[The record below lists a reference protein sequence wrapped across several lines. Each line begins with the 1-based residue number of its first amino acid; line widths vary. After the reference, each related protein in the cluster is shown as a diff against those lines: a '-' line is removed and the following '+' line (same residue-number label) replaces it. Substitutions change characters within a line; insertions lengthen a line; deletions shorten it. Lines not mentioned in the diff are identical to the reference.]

1 MTAYVTDSSGVC
13 WTLPKPAAWR
23 MEYTAGVPCDSFWMR
38 CIWDGDNADK
48 PESWVG
54 FAAEHEGCRVFT
66 GVVDEC
72 EVSVSAKGRLLE
84 VSGRGMAA
92 LLLDNEALGQDYQV
106 ATQEDIIRDHVR
118 PYGISTAPG
127 DKLPA
132 VEQFS
137 VSTGSSEWSV
147 VYEFAR
153 YYGGV
158 YPRFDREGR
167 LVLSGWDDSRE
178 WVIDD
183 QTGVLAMTRRD
194 LRYGAL
200 SQVLLR
206 DRWSGRVETLE
217 NREFRALGGQARRVV
232 TMPARENYKAVRYSG
247 QFQLERSAS
256 ELERLEVTLGEVF
269 SVWPGDLVTVQRS
282 GWGWNGRYR
291 AVQVINGMDQDGLWS
306 RVELAEPDVLI

>member
-106 ATQEDIIRDHVR
+106 AHCR
-118 PYGISTAPG
+118 PISAPSR
-127 DKLPA
+127 P
-132 VEQFS
+132 
-137 VSTGSSEWSV
+137 ST
-147 VYEFAR
+147 R
-153 YYGGV
+153 
-158 YPRFDREGR
+158 
-167 LVLSGWDDSRE
+167 
-178 WVIDD
+178 
-183 QTGVLAMTRRD
+183 
-194 LRYGAL
+194 
-200 SQVLLR
+200 
-206 DRWSGRVETLE
+206 
-217 NREFRALGGQARRVV
+217 
-232 TMPARENYKAVRYSG
+232 
-247 QFQLERSAS
+247 
-256 ELERLEVTLGEVF
+256 
-269 SVWPGDLVTVQRS
+269 
-282 GWGWNGRYR
+282 
-291 AVQVINGMDQDGLWS
+291 
-306 RVELAEPDVLI
+306 

>member
-1 MTAYVTDSSGVC
+1 MKRDQQLENNEKARQTAKEVYDLALASHKYYTTVETSKET
-13 WTLPKPAAWR
+13 WTTPEDIESK
-23 MEYTAGVPCDSFWMR
+23 AGVVSYDWNSGTTVSENIKELWKTLAENG
-38 CIWDGDNADK
+38 IDV
-48 PESWVG
+48 WVCSASATDPIR
-54 FAAEHEGCRVFT
+54 AA
-66 GVVDEC
+66 VD
-72 EVSVSAKGRLLE
+72 AWGLH
-84 VSGRGMAA
+84 
-92 LLLDNEALGQDYQV
+92 DYV
-106 ATQEDIIRDHVR
+106 
-118 PYGISTAPG
+118 
-127 DKLPA
+127 
-132 VEQFS
+132 
-137 VSTGSSEWSV
+137 
-147 VYEFAR
+147 
-153 YYGGV
+153 
-158 YPRFDREGR
+158 
-167 LVLSGWDDSRE
+167 
-178 WVIDD
+178 
-183 QTGVLAMTRRD
+183 TGVLAMTRRD